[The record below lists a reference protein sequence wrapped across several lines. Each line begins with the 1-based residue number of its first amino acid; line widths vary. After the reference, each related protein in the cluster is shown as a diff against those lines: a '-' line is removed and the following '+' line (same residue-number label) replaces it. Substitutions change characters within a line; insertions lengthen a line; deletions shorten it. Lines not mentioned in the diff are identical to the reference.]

1 MQMFKR
7 TAGIFCYVLGGIL
20 LVFYLATLWRGL
32 HPSPSTEYRMYY
44 LDQQLAFWPGE
55 SGLAIEPGAVLS
67 FGPDCGPGQGA
78 NHLARGDW
86 VSAEESGWR
95 YQATD
100 STLYFTAEPAAQYDG
115 SLTLCGSAGQTAILY
130 ADGKEAGRVLLS
142 GKEDTLDFAC
152 TVPDSGL
159 LTLSLTADSP
169 ITIVEMMFS

>member
-78 NHLARGDW
+78 NHLARGGW
-86 VSAEESGWR
+86 SSAGETGWQSLGAESV
-95 YQATD
+95 
-100 STLYFTAEPAAQYDG
+100 LYFTAQAGSQYDG
-115 SLTLCGSAGQTAILY
+115 SLTLCGTAGQTAILY
-130 ADGKEAGRVLLS
+130 ADGEEARQVLLS
-142 GKEDTLDFAC
+142 GREDSLDFSC